1 MWLPSFSFFPFLVN
15 PIILELNIANLM
27 NDPIEPLLTI
37 LYGVGMR
44 FPLQNQKRNRVY
56 NACPVY
62 NKRIGFAAYLLGM

>member
-1 MWLPSFSFFPFLVN
+1 
-15 PIILELNIANLM
+15 M

-44 FPLQNQKRNRVY
+44 FPLQNQKRKRVY

-62 NKRIGFAAYLLGM
+62 NKRIGFAAYLSGIADDMWQVD